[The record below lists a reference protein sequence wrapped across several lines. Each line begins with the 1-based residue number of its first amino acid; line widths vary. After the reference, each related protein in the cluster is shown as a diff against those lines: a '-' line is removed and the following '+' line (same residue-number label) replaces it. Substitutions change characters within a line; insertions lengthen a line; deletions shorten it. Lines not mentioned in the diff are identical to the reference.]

1 MTFHEIAVKFENL
14 ATVLGLDFGYAPFKE
29 GAFPK
34 APFMAF
40 SYPNSNNFGA
50 DNKVYVRISRI
61 AIMLITAE
69 KDVALEE
76 SVEKMF
82 RDLNINYSREE
93 DFYADEDVFVITYE
107 TEELINA

>member
-29 GAFPK
+29 GAFPE

-50 DNKVYVRISRI
+50 DNKVYVRISR
-61 AIMLITAE
+61 